1 MVRSIIKDT
10 VLCMSLAG
18 RPSSIG
24 MRFHNFLYAELEL
37 DYVYKAFTTTDLA
50 AAIAG
55 IRALGIRGCGV
66 SMPYKEACLQFV
78 DVMDASAGAIGS
90 VNTIVNTGGQLR
102 AYNTDYLAIAKLLA
116 TTRSRVDHTFAV
128 LGSGVSLRLWWR
140 RCATRGP
147 RGCRGGAQRPDGD
160 GPGRPVRL
168 CLAGRAW
175 PSRPQL
181 LVNATSVGMSGG
193 PAADDLPVAPEVV
206 DTAETVFDV
215 VALPALTPLVRRA
228 RVQGKQVITG
238 PEVIA
243 LQALEQFV
251 LYTGVR
257 PSDDQV
263 RRASEFSRA

>member
-90 VNTIVNTGGQLR
+90 VNTIVTPAGSC
-102 AYNTDYLAIAKLLA
+102 AP
-116 TTRSRVDHTFAV
+116 TTPTTLPSP
-128 LGSGVSLRLWWR
+128 SSWR
-140 RCATRGP
+140 P
-147 RGCRGGAQRPDGD
+147 P
-160 GPGRPVRL
+160 GPGWTTPSP
-168 CLAGRAW
+168 CSAAGY
-175 PSRPQL
+175 
-181 LVNATSVGMSGG
+181 G
-193 PAADDLPVAPEVV
+193 
-206 DTAETVFDV
+206 
-215 VALPALTPLVRRA
+215 
-228 RVQGKQVITG
+228 
-238 PEVIA
+238 
-243 LQALEQFV
+243 
-251 LYTGVR
+251 
-257 PSDDQV
+257 
-263 RRASEFSRA
+263 